1 MEFFT
6 DQQIEYYKKYFN
18 LPKVVDGA
26 NKIVDAV
33 KLSDELKG
41 EEKRASVILSYI
53 KLQEYYKEKNNK

>member
-1 MEFFT
+1 MDFFT
-6 DQQIEYYKKYFN
+6 TQQIEYYKKYFN

-41 EEKRASVILSYI
+41 EEKMASIVLSYI
-53 KLQEYYKEKNNK
+53 KLQEHYREKNN

>member
-1 MEFFT
+1 MELFT
-6 DQQIEYYKKYFN
+6 DQQIEYYKKYFE

-33 KLSDELKG
+33 KLSNELKG
-41 EEKRASVILSYI
+41 EEIMASVILSYI